1 MNDNIKKLMSIVLTL
16 VGVIAVLFTL
26 WFGFQQNTLTSGLW
40 EWVASI
46 RGILFVAGI
55 LFTIVGVYLYPTKKH
70 RTIVNILFLLP
81 TVLAFSMTVII
92 PFILGVFYS
101 FTDWNGIT
109 LNNFIGFENYKNFFK
124 SSDYIHSFIATLVFT
139 FINMLLVNI
148 IAFGLS
154 LLVTSHI
161 KARNIY
167 RAGFFIPNLIGG
179 IVLGYIWQFIFNY
192 VIPDISAALNIK
204 PLTQSLLAMP
214 NQAIF
219 AIIIVSTWQYAGYIM
234 MIYVTAIQGVPTSV
248 IEAAKMDG
256 AYGIKRITKVIA
268 PLIVNSFT
276 ICIFLT
282 LVNSFKQFD
291 LNYAITNGGP
301 SKLFMG
307 KAIHSTELLALN
319 IYKTAFTRNDMAV
332 AQAKAVVFFIL
343 LAIVS
348 LLQVYFSKKKEVE
361 M

>member
-1 MNDNIKKLMSIVLTL
+1 MAKKNLSTVLAAIGIL
-16 VGVIAVLFTL
+16 VTIFAL
-26 WFGFQQNTLTSGLW
+26 WISLQYRTLTSGFLAW
-40 EWVASI
+40 PASI
-46 RGILFVAGI
+46 RGVLLITGI
-55 LFTIVGVYLYPTKKH
+55 LFIILGVYFYPTKKH
-70 RTIVNILFLLP
+70 RTIINILFLLP
-81 TVLAFSMTVII
+81 AVLAFTMTVII

-109 LNNFIGFENYKNFFK
+109 LNNFIGFENYKDFFK
-124 SSDYIHSFIATLVFT
+124 SPEYIHSFMATLIFT
-139 FINMLLVNI
+139 ILNMLLVNI

-154 LLVTSHI
+154 LLVTSKI
-161 KARNIY
+161 RGRNIY

-192 VIPDISAALNIK
+192 VITDIAAAMNIK
-204 PLTQSLLAMP
+204 SLSQSLLALP
-214 NQAIF
+214 DRAIL

-234 MIYVTAIQGVPTSV
+234 MIYVTAIQGVPASV

-256 AYGIKRITKVIA
+256 AHGFKRITKIIV
-268 PLIVNSFT
+268 PLISNSFT

-332 AQAKAVVFFIL
+332 AQAKAVVFFVL

-348 LLQVYFSKKKEVE
+348 LIQVYVSKKKEVE

>member
-1 MNDNIKKLMSIVLTL
+1 MLAAIGIL
-16 VGVIAVLFTL
+16 VTIFGL
-26 WFGFQQNTLTSGLW
+26 WISLQYRTLTSGFLAW
-40 EWVASI
+40 FASI
-46 RGILFVAGI
+46 RGVLLISGI
-55 LFTIVGVYLYPTKKH
+55 LFIILGMYFYPTKKH
-70 RTIVNILFLLP
+70 RTIINILFLLP
-81 TVLAFSMTVII
+81 AVLAFTMTVII

-101 FTDWNGIT
+101 FTDWNGIK
-109 LNNFIGFENYKNFFK
+109 LNNFIGFENYKDFFK
-124 SSDYIHSFIATLVFT
+124 SPEYIHSFMATLIFT
-139 FINMLLVNI
+139 ILNMLLVNI

-154 LLVTSHI
+154 LLVTSKI
-161 KARNIY
+161 RGRNIY

-192 VIPDISAALNIK
+192 VITDISAAMNIK
-204 PLTQSLLAMP
+204 SLSQSLLALP
-214 NQAIF
+214 DRAIL

-234 MIYVTAIQGVPTSV
+234 MIYVTAIQGVPVSV

-256 AYGIKRITKVIA
+256 APGFKRITKIIA
-268 PLIVNSFT
+268 PLIANSFT

-332 AQAKAVVFFIL
+332 AQAKAVVFFVL

-348 LLQVYFSKKKEVE
+348 LIQVYVSKKKEVE

>member
-1 MNDNIKKLMSIVLTL
+1 MNYMAKKNLSTVLAAIGIL
-16 VGVIAVLFTL
+16 VTIFAL
-26 WFGFQQNTLTSGLW
+26 WISLQYRTLTSGFLAW
-40 EWVASI
+40 PASI
-46 RGILFVAGI
+46 RGVLLITGI
-55 LFTIVGVYLYPTKKH
+55 LFIILGVYFYPTKKH
-70 RTIVNILFLLP
+70 RTIINILFLLP
-81 TVLAFSMTVII
+81 AVLAFTMTVII

-109 LNNFIGFENYKNFFK
+109 LNNFIGFENYKDFFK
-124 SSDYIHSFIATLVFT
+124 SPEYIHSFMATLIFT
-139 FINMLLVNI
+139 ILNMLLVNI

-154 LLVTSHI
+154 LLVTSKI
-161 KARNIY
+161 RGRNIY

-192 VIPDISAALNIK
+192 VITDIAAAMNIK
-204 PLTQSLLAMP
+204 SLSQSLLALP
-214 NQAIF
+214 DRAIL

-234 MIYVTAIQGVPTSV
+234 MIYVTAIQGVPASV

-256 AYGIKRITKVIA
+256 AHGFKRITKIIV
-268 PLIVNSFT
+268 PLISNSFT

-332 AQAKAVVFFIL
+332 AQAKAVVFFVL

-348 LLQVYFSKKKEVE
+348 LIQVYVSKKKEVE